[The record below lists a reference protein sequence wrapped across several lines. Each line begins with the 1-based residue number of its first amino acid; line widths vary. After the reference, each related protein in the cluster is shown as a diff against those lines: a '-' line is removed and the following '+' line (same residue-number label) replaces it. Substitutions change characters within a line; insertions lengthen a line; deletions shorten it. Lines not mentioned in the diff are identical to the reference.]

1 MSTLPNAPAPSA
13 PSTFSASSTPPA
25 NSKVPSVHPTGRSGR
40 FARRWRRLLRRL
52 RQGGWR
58 SAWVLT
64 GTGLAV
70 LGLMHLAQPDDSQ
83 ADLARTLLGL
93 GCVAVIRLLSGPR
106 RGP

>member
-1 MSTLPNAPAPSA
+1 MSTLPTASAPSA
-13 PSTFSASSTPPA
+13 PSAQA
-25 NSKVPSVHPTGRSGR
+25 LAHPSRPKSQWRPR
-40 FARRWRRLLRRL
+40 FRRL

-58 SAWVLT
+58 SGWVLT

-70 LGLMHLAQPDDSQ
+70 LGLMHLMQPDDSQ

-93 GCVAVIRLLSGPR
+93 GCVAVIRLLPGPR

>member
-1 MSTLPNAPAPSA
+1 MSILPTAPAPSA
-13 PSTFSASSTPPA
+13 PSTFSAASAPPA
-25 NSKVPSVHPTGRSGR
+25 QAPAPSVHPMARSGR

-70 LGLMHLAQPDDSQ
+70 LGLMHLTQPEDSQ
-83 ADLARTLLGL
+83 ASLARTLLGL
-93 GCVAVIRLLSGPR
+93 GCVAVIRLLPGPR

>member
-1 MSTLPNAPAPSA
+1 
-13 PSTFSASSTPPA
+13 
-25 NSKVPSVHPTGRSGR
+25 
-40 FARRWRRLLRRL
+40 
-52 RQGGWR
+52 
-58 SAWVLT
+58 VLT